1 MVDPRKQDNAE
12 QFLQKA
18 LQANYVK
25 SEELDESKEMKV
37 EGYNFD
43 NGLDYEKVFKS
54 YISTG
59 F

>member
-43 NGLDYEKVFKS
+43 NV
-54 YISTG
+54 
-59 F
+59 